1 MRIIFLAVDD
11 EFAGEMQRY
20 IYDQHPEWVVG
31 SVLATQPIYKHT
43 PPQAIAMVLKK
54 SGPRYLVE
62 MAKMK
67 ILRRLMGD
75 STRGD
80 TDPVSPSELAEKH
93 SVPTHLSGN
102 INSDESLAW
111 MRDLEPDL
119 VLSTNFSHYVG
130 KAAREVAKV
139 GSWNLHKSYLP
150 YNRGMAPSF
159 FALLNDDP
167 HAGVTLHV
175 LEKGFDTGAI
185 VDQRK
190 VPMNQGD
197 TVYDL
202 NLASSTTGGEMLAE
216 VLETP
221 LAEIVATPQPDGD
234 WPEHTY
240 PSPAEIKRFM
250 QQGHAFDKWSLSDLR
265 GLNAKDTIDGLK
277 GFFR

>member
-11 EFAGEMQRY
+11 EFAGEMQRQVY
-20 IYDQHPEWVVG
+20 AQHPEWIVG

-75 STRGD
+75 STRDGAE
-80 TDPVSPSELAEKH
+80 PVSPSELAEQH
-93 SVPTHLSGN
+93 GIPTHHSGD
-102 INSDESLAW
+102 INADESLKW
-111 MRDLEPDL
+111 LRDLEPDL
-119 VLSTNFSHYVG
+119 VISTNFSHYVS
-130 KAAREVAKV
+130 KPAREVATV

-150 YNRGMAPSF
+150 HNRGMAPSF

-202 NLASSTTGGEMLAE
+202 NLASSTAGGEMLAE
-216 VLETP
+216 VLASAP
-221 LAEIVATPQPDGD
+221 LSEIIPTEQPEGD

-240 PSPAEIKRFM
+240 PSPAEIKRFA
-250 QQGHAFDKWSLSDLR
+250 QQGHRFDKWTASDLKGIK
-265 GLNAKDTIDGLK
+265 GLDGIK